1 MSEPKPEIQREGSTD
16 RQLDVTRSS
25 RRRAIPGLAGN
36 CASGRASLA
45 RRRHSS
51 STGGAPTAV
60 TVGIAVIWGI
70 ARDPLDRLL
79 REIREARAQ
88 LPAEHRNLLAQ
99 IGTHEGVVEDWPTGV
114 QDLFRSVQEVPPSD
128 AALVNAAAVWLEGL
142 RTVVFNGPLMQAA
155 TAVLTDASRKQ
166 LVAYIAWHEYGHA
179 LSLTRSTHEQR
190 KSGVR
195 LFGLLSD
202 GYGVPEFLHPEIVQ
216 AFKEVIPWPPSQ

>member
-1 MSEPKPEIQREGSTD
+1 MSRG
-16 RQLDVTRSS
+16 
-25 RRRAIPGLAGN
+25 
-36 CASGRASLA
+36 ASGQF
-45 RRRHSS
+45 
-51 STGGAPTAV
+51 
-60 TVGIAVIWGI
+60 
-70 ARDPLDRLL
+70 DRLL
-79 REIREARAQ
+79 TEIREARAQ

-99 IGTHEGVVEDWPTGV
+99 IGTQEGVVQDWPTGV

-128 AALVNAAAVWLEGL
+128 AALVNAAAVWLDGL

-155 TAVLTDASRKQ
+155 TAGLTDASRKQ

-195 LFGLLSD
+195 LLGLLSDGMRASIDYPGGYSRLQVFDEIIATVYALLISRIRTD

>member
-1 MSEPKPEIQREGSTD
+1 M
-16 RQLDVTRSS
+16 
-25 RRRAIPGLAGN
+25 
-36 CASGRASLA
+36 
-45 RRRHSS
+45 
-51 STGGAPTAV
+51 
-60 TVGIAVIWGI
+60 
-70 ARDPLDRLL
+70 L

-99 IGTHEGVVEDWPTGV
+99 IGTQEGVVEDWPTGV
-114 QDLFRSVQEVPPSD
+114 QDLFRSVQEVP
-128 AALVNAAAVWLEGL
+128 NAAAVWLDGL

-155 TAVLTDASRKQ
+155 TTGLTDASRKQ

-190 KSGVR
+190 KSGVY
-195 LFGLLSD
+195 LLGLLSDGMRASIDYPGGYGRLQVFDEIIATVYALLISRIRSD